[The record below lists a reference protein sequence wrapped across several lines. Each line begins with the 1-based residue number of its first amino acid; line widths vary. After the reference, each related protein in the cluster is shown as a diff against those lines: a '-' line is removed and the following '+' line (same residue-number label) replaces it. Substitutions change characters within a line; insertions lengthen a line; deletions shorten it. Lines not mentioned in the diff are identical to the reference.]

1 MATWT
6 YTITNPARNPVVYI
20 MEDDGSGIITTPCDI
35 FETMCFNSNTY
46 STILARRF
54 YNNLVIGGSTFPPVC
69 TQIAAGASSNVITV
83 SASTQALKLWTYVND
98 AFVVQGNIVPARGGT
113 WSDRETITVTTL

>member
-69 TQIAAGASSNVITV
+69 TQIATGASSTVITV
-83 SASTQALKLWTYVND
+83 SASTQALKLWTYVQMMRSLSREIS
-98 AFVVQGNIVPARGGT
+98 FRREVGRGVIE
-113 WSDRETITVTTL
+113 RR